1 MLHRETG
8 TVTQS
13 EEHKQQLQ
21 NKKAAFARMCDIL
34 VPLMKEAAREDTGE
48 STSAKR
54 IRTYHEPEQRVKD
67 HRTGKTYRYKDILD
81 GKLDELFT
89 DVMRSVEK
97 K

>member
-48 STSAKR
+48 NTSAER
-54 IRTYHEPEQRVKD
+54 IRTYHEPEQRVRD

-81 GKLDELFT
+81 GKLDELFA
-89 DVMRSVEK
+89 DVMRAVTK